1 MRGPDGP
8 LVTDLADGRHPNDAG
23 YVKMADVWFSGIQEV
38 ISKGLLT
45 KPSTDVTAATGTGKT
60 GHGNGNSTS
69 SAGPAQTSTVATSAP
84 SPFNSAGRRFYS
96 SSAFAACLGLI
107 IASAMA

>member
-1 MRGPDGP
+1 MRGPGGP

-23 YVKMADVWFSGIQEV
+23 YVKMANVWFSGIQEV

-69 SAGPAQTSTVATSAP
+69 SAGPAQTSTVATSTP

-107 IASAMA
+107 VASAMA